1 VAEAPYEHE
10 LGLMEDGSDVGGDD
24 QEGDPIYRRF
34 MQRLDDGNYTVIDVY
49 AYASLNQQER
59 EKLENGEEGVVYDVT
74 ALTQSTLCTDVND
87 PGSTELDANYEYDY
101 PFSVGYD
108 SLEDAT
114 AAARNYIKSL
124 EITHFGWASYEG
136 AEV

>member
-10 LGLMEDGSDVGGDD
+10 LGLMEDG
-24 QEGDPIYRRF
+24 
-34 MQRLDDGNYTVIDVY
+34 NYTVIDVY
-49 AYASLNQQER
+49 AYASLNEQER

-124 EITHFGWASYEG
+124 EIIHFGWASYEG